1 MKKLLLQLD
10 TDKYASTFDR
20 ITAYEAGVDH
30 VLSYGEVTVDDV
42 QGLLHGVMFTRT
54 IEERRQTAV
63 FIGGRRVD
71 LCEQILEEAKRS
83 MFDPFCLSI
92 MLDSNGCNTASAA
105 AVALVKRHIELKGN
119 KVAVLGGFGPVGL
132 RAAKLLSGDGAKV
145 YVTNLPRDLFTGK
158 WNEQRARHDLGLAKV
173 EAEESGFEI
182 RTVNKRTEFEE
193 VLEEATAVIATGP
206 AGMRL
211 ISEDQWKN
219 NPDLRILCDL
229 NVAPP
234 FGIEGIEPNWKAREE
249 DGRILYGGLGI
260 GHLKMRVHKRAIMSM
275 FEREQV
281 LNVEEIYA
289 LAKSL

>member
-158 WNEQRARHDLGLAKV
+158 WNEQRARHDLGLPKLHERAALGLSRGGGIRIRDPDGQQTHRV
-173 EAEESGFEI
+173 RRSPGGSDRGNRNRPGRHEADF
-182 RTVNKRTEFEE
+182 
-193 VLEEATAVIATGP
+193 
-206 AGMRL
+206 
-211 ISEDQWKN
+211 
-219 NPDLRILCDL
+219 
-229 NVAPP
+229 
-234 FGIEGIEPNWKAREE
+234 
-249 DGRILYGGLGI
+249 
-260 GHLKMRVHKRAIMSM
+260 
-275 FEREQV
+275 
-281 LNVEEIYA
+281 
-289 LAKSL
+289 